1 MDNSFRILLC
11 FRFCLYYNSKCK
23 QCQYNVKFCFASEKG
38 YQAKNSASFKLKL
51 DKNEQNGQNKALIQI
66 TLPNRNVNHA
76 DNAALEA
83 AEEPEVNVI
92 ELAKEKGSVSR
103 KEIEKLLGVSQSI
116 CGRLLKQMLMGGQI
130 VQQGKGKNTRYV
142 LQN

>member
-1 MDNSFRILLC
+1 MILQFIIIDC
-11 FRFCLYYNSKCK
+11 DK
-23 QCQYNVKFCFASEKG
+23 QNFTQFNRVVFEGKKIILTI
-38 YQAKNSASFKLKL
+38 FKSKL

-116 CGRLLKQMLMGGQI
+116 CGRLLKQMLMDGQI

>member
-1 MDNSFRILLC
+1 M
-11 FRFCLYYNSKCK
+11 
-23 QCQYNVKFCFASEKG
+23 
-38 YQAKNSASFKLKL
+38 
-51 DKNEQNGQNKALIQI
+51 
-66 TLPNRNVNHA
+66 
-76 DNAALEA
+76 
-83 AEEPEVNVI
+83 NVI

-116 CGRLLKQMLMGGQI
+116 CGHLLKQMLMDGQI